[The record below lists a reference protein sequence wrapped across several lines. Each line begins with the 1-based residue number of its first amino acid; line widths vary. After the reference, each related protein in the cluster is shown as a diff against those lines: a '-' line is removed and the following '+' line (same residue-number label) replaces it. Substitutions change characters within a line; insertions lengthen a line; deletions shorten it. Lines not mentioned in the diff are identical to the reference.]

1 MDSSSNWSLSIFSS
15 LLAILI
21 LTVPCFSEKAPYSTF
36 AKDATSAPEVVFFDY
51 IVIGGGTS
59 GCALAATLSQRSNV
73 LLLERG
79 GLPYGNP
86 NITNITG
93 FANNLADTSP
103 SSPAQLFISTDGVFN
118 HRGRVLGGGSA
129 VNAGF
134 FSRASKGYVKKMGW
148 DQKLV
153 NEAYEWVEKKVAFQP
168 QIKQWQSAVRNGL
181 VEVGVKPYNG
191 FTYEHLFGTKVG
203 GTIFDPQG
211 HRHTAAD
218 LLEYADPTKI
228 TVYLYATVQ
237 QILFKKEAG
246 GRKPR
251 AYGVRF
257 QDSKGNSHMAY
268 LKEGSKNEVIL
279 SAGALGSPQMLMLSG
294 IGPAKQ
300 LKAHGIYILVDQ
312 PMVGMGMSDNPMN
325 AVFVPSPHPVEVSLI
340 QVVGIT
346 GFKSYIEAASGPLE
360 LDWMRR
366 IAHDFK
372 NIANQTMDPLKI
384 PSELHF
390 PKGIPGINPHL
401 LHTPMQAGLIL
412 EKVAGPYSTGFLEL
426 KSKDPNENPKVTFN
440 YFKDP
445 RDLQRCVQGMKAIA
459 EVIESTFFSKFRYPF
474 TSAQSLMDTMLTF
487 PLNLRPRHLSASV
500 SLEQFCIDTVM
511 TIWHYHGGC
520 QVGKVVDR
528 NYRVF
533 GVDGLRVIDG
543 STFIYSPG
551 TNPQATVMML
561 GRYMGQKILKE
572 RLAGGRK

>member
-1 MDSSSNWSLSIFSS
+1 MVSSSVNSSIFCSIFG
-15 LLAILI
+15 ILI
-21 LTVPCFSEKAPYSTF
+21 LSIPCFSEKAPYSSFTM
-36 AKDATSAPEVVFFDY
+36 DATSAPEVVFFDY

-59 GCALAATLSQRSNV
+59 GCALAATLSQSSNV

-93 FANNLADTSP
+93 FANNLAHTSP

-118 HRGRVLGGGSA
+118 HRARVLGGGSA
-129 VNAGF
+129 INAGF
-134 FSRASKGYVKKMGW
+134 FSRASDEYVKRMRW
-148 DQKLV
+148 NQKVV
-153 NEAYEWVEKKVAFQP
+153 NESYEWVEKKVAFRP
-168 QIKQWQSAVRNGL
+168 QIKQWQSAVRSGL

-191 FTYEHLFGTKVG
+191 FTYKHLDGTKVG
-203 GTIFDPQG
+203 GSIFDPKG

-218 LLEYADPTKI
+218 LLEYANPTKI
-228 TVYLYATVQ
+228 GVYLYATVE
-237 QILFKKEAG
+237 QILFKTGG

-257 QDSKGNSHMAY
+257 QDSEGNSHLAY
-268 LKEGSKNEVIL
+268 LNQGSINEVLL

-294 IGPAKQ
+294 IGPSKQ
-300 LKAHGIYILVDQ
+300 LKAHGIYVLVDQ
-312 PMVGMGMSDNPMN
+312 PMVGMDMSDNPMN
-325 AVFVPSPHPVEVSLI
+325 AVFVPSPNPVEISLI

-360 LDWMRR
+360 LDWMCRMTL
-366 IAHDFK
+366 DFARTTNK
-372 NIANQTMDPLKI
+372 TMDPFKV
-384 PSELHF
+384 PSATA
-390 PKGIPGINPHL
+390 IPGFNPHL
-401 LHTPMQAGLIL
+401 LHSPVQAGLIL
-412 EKVAGPYSTGFLEL
+412 EKLAGPYSTGFLAL
-426 KSKDPNENPKVTFN
+426 KSKNPNENPIVTFN

-445 RDLQRCVQGMKAIA
+445 RDLQRCVQGMRTIA
-459 EVIESTFFSKFRYPF
+459 DVIESRSFSSFRHPF
-474 TSAQSLMDTMLTF
+474 TTAQALMDTMLTF

-528 NYRVF
+528 DYRVF

-543 STFIYSPG
+543 STFVDSPG

-561 GRYMGQKILKE
+561 GRYMGQNILSE
-572 RLAGGRK
+572 RLAGGRN